1 MIKAI
6 FWDFFGV
13 INIDG
18 KLNQDAANF
27 IKNNSKKYTF
37 AILSASNVDLEPW
50 LKENGILEYFSLVQ
64 TTSELGLSKTDPKFY
79 QNALNELNLKPSE
92 VLFIADIESYL
103 KVGRSIDIITLL
115 YDYKDKISTQLAELL
130 SK

>member
-37 AILSASNVDLEPW
+37 AILSASNVDLKPW
-50 LKENGILEYFSLVQ
+50 LKDEDILDYFSLIQ
-64 TTSELGLSKTDPKFY
+64 ITSEVNLTKTDPNFY
-79 QNALNELNLKPSE
+79 IKALEAINLKPNE
-92 VLFIADIESYL
+92 TLFIDDIQSYL
-103 KVGRSIDIITLL
+103 DVAAKLGIKTKLYTDQSLVNLL
-115 YDYKDKISTQLAELL
+115 
-130 SK
+130 

>member
-18 KLNQDAANF
+18 KLNQDVANF
-27 IKNNSKKYTF
+27 IKNNSIKYAF
-37 AILSASNVDLEPW
+37 AILSASEVDLRPW
-50 LKENGILEYFSLVQ
+50 LEEKGILKYFSLVQ

-79 QNALNELNLKPSE
+79 QHALDELSLKPNE
-92 VLFIADIESYL
+92 VLFIDDIESYL
-103 KVGRSIDIITLL
+103 NVGKTLNVATLL
-115 YDYKDKISTQLAELL
+115 YNYKKEISLQISELL
-130 SK
+130 SN

>member
-1 MIKAI
+1 MMKAI

-18 KLNQDAANF
+18 KLNQDVANF
-27 IKNNSKKYTF
+27 IEHNSKKYTF
-37 AILSASNVDLEPW
+37 AILSASNVDLKPW

-79 QNALNELNLKPSE
+79 QNALNALNLKPSE
-92 VLFIADIESYL
+92 VLFIDDIQSYL
-103 KVGRSIDIITLL
+103 NVADKVGLKTTL
-115 YDYKDKISTQLAELL
+115 YSVQLL
-130 SK
+130 SKISQSN

>member
-37 AILSASNVDLEPW
+37 AILSASNVDLKPW
-50 LKENGILEYFSLVQ
+50 LKENGILKYFSLVQ
-64 TTSELGLSKTDPKFY
+64 TTSELGLTKTDPKFY
-79 QNALNELNLKPSE
+79 QNALNVLRLKPNE
-92 VLFIADIESYL
+92 ALFIDDIESYL
-103 KVGRSIDIITLL
+103 KVGRSLDITTLL
-115 YDYKDKISTQLAELL
+115 YDSRVEISFEISRLL